1 MRIIDAHTHPLFNT
15 PWEDPHLLKLST
27 LDIEEVV
34 RQSAA
39 IGIDRMVV
47 LGNIVKYGF
56 GPEPEQVREINEETE
71 RLVGQYPDFF
81 IPYCY
86 LNPLLPEED
95 LKAEAYRFIRDGDF
109 VAIKL
114 ECDCSASDRRMGPL
128 MEIAEELNIPVL
140 QHAWDTRDRHQS
152 GKRPARK
159 EETDGNDVAVLAS
172 RHPRVRIQMAHL
184 TGVNLPGI
192 DAIAPYENVWA
203 DTSGSQPF
211 SNVTEYAVKR
221 LGSDRVI
228 YGSDF
233 PIRDIAGSLSKVLS
247 GPFSE
252 TEQEKLLSGNFFAM
266 MGREF

>member
-1 MRIIDAHTHPLFNT
+1 MRIVDAHTHPIFKT
-15 PWEDPHLLKLST
+15 PWEDPHILELST
-27 LDIEEVV
+27 LSIEEVIE
-34 RQSAA
+34 QCAQ
-39 IGIDRMVV
+39 IGIHRMVV
-47 LGNIVKYGF
+47 LGNIIKFGF
-56 GPEPEQVREINEETE
+56 GPTAEQVRNINEETE
-71 RLVGQYPDFF
+71 RLLRKYPDFF
-81 IPYCY
+81 IGYCY
-86 LNPLLPEED
+86 MNPKLSEEE
-95 LKAEAYRFIRDGDF
+95 LKAEAYRFLRDGDF

-114 ECDCSASDRRMGPL
+114 ECDCSASDPQMGTL
-128 MEIAEELNIPVL
+128 MEIAEELDVPVL
-140 QHAWDTRDRHQS
+140 QHAWDTRNRDGQKN
-152 GKRPARK
+152 GRPGK
-159 EETDGNDVAVLAS
+159 EETDGNDVAILAS

-211 SNVTEYAVKR
+211 SNITEYAVKR

-252 TEQEKLLSGNFFAM
+252 EQKTKLLAGNFFAM